1 MRLGVGKTF
10 PASCALL
17 GLILSLS
24 STSDKG
30 ILLGSSIKS
39 YGCSEG
45 VVKFFL
51 SLVKYPSAKFAS
63 CSSFLLPK
71 SNSVGDFTGNTL
83 S

>member
-1 MRLGVGKTF
+1 MRLDVGKSF

-17 GLILSLS
+17 SLILSLS

-39 YGCSEG
+39 YGCWE
-45 VVKFFL
+45 VKFFL
-51 SLVKYPSAKFAS
+51 SLVKYLSARFAS

-71 SNSVGDFTGNTL
+71 SNSIGDFTGNTL